1 MRRLPGFISLLP
13 WTGCLGRIA
22 HPPPWAMSWP
32 CSPQQGFHF
41 PGLVPHSF
49 NERPRRLSNSCVTR
63 QLTSPLWAAVA
74 YLNSSHLGEESKLPK
89 WDSRQG
95 HTAWR
100 RSHFQ
105 HSGQVAGQQPQ
116 PARRRFLF
124 YCPSPN
130 LHLTTVSWVGH
141 SPGKDRKDLQRPF
154 RLTPTTHPQPC
165 RVRTRVR
172 TWGLSHVAFLTGTV
186 ASEPPESAC

>member
-13 WTGCLGRIA
+13 WTGCLGRRA

-105 HSGQVAGQQPQ
+105 HWGRWQVSSRSQLGGASSFTAHPPTCTLQLFPGWDTALGRIGRICSALSVLRQP
-116 PARRRFLF
+116 PTPSHAELEPELEPGVSPMWLF
-124 YCPSPN
+124 
-130 LHLTTVSWVGH
+130 
-141 SPGKDRKDLQRPF
+141 
-154 RLTPTTHPQPC
+154 
-165 RVRTRVR
+165 
-172 TWGLSHVAFLTGTV
+172 
-186 ASEPPESAC
+186 